1 MHDLLHSYAH
11 IHGAAAFEGLVTESP
26 DEDDE

>member
-11 IHGAAAFEGLVTESP
+11 IHGAAAFQGLATEP
-26 DEDDE
+26 ADEDTE